1 MKRRLERWNVG
12 KVEGALLLLSIL
24 PSFPLSAQDS
34 QFGIRGLGTPGRFE
48 TVRVRS
54 TGGAFG
60 PFDALSP
67 LTEAS
72 LGDLQGLAATAVGG
86 TSYRDAD
93 VAGGTASLRAT
104 RFPVMGLAGP
114 VFGRLVLSGGF
125 TTYLDRTWD
134 VTLRDSLLLR
144 GTMLPYVDELSS
156 DGGVTDL
163 RFAAA
168 LRVST
173 RFALGAAV
181 HVLSGSTRETAARTF
196 DDTTYH
202 AIKQND
208 ETRYDGLGVSGSL
221 LIDPLPELR
230 LSLFARSDNRLRA
243 RLGDVVT
250 AQTDLPNTFGGGLR
264 WAPSPSVRLAGT
276 VTRRTWADAGAGA
289 FNTVNWSA
297 GLEVGAGFTPLRIG
311 ARGGQLPFGAGA
323 TAPTEVGFSAGTGR
337 AFARGRALVDVGLE
351 HLRRSGAGLSERVWT
366 FLLGFTVRP

>member
-1 MKRRLERWNVG
+1 MTARRVDPKGLPCGRGWTGRVLL
-12 KVEGALLLLSIL
+12 GAAVLLSAGT
-24 PSFPLSAQDS
+24 PVRLSAQDS
-34 QFGIRGLGTPGRFE
+34 QFGVRGLGTPGRFE
-48 TVRVRS
+48 TARARS

-72 LGDLQGLAATAVGG
+72 LGDLQQLAATAMGG
-86 TSYRDAD
+86 TSYRQAD

-104 RFPVMGLAGP
+104 RSESRRV
-114 VFGRLVLSGGF
+114 
-125 TTYLDRTWD
+125 TYLDRTWD
-134 VTLRDSLLLR
+134 VTRRDSLLLR
-144 GTMLPYVDELSS
+144 GTMRPYVDELSS

-168 LRVST
+168 LRVSA

-181 HVLSGSTRETAARTF
+181 HVLSGSTRETAGRTF

-202 AIKQND
+202 AIRQND
-208 ETRYDGLGVSGSL
+208 ETRYDGLGISGSL
-221 LIDPLPELR
+221 LVDPLPALR

-250 AQTDLPNTFGGGLR
+250 AETNLPNTFGAGLR

-276 VTRRTWADAGAGA
+276 VARRTWADAGAGA
-289 FNTVNWSA
+289 FNTVSWSA
-297 GLEVGAGFTPLRIG
+297 GLEVDAGFAPFRVG
-311 ARGGQLPFGAGA
+311 ARGGQLPFGAGP
-323 TAPTEVGFSAGTGR
+323 TAPTEVGFAAGTGR

-351 HLRRSGAGLSERVWT
+351 HLRRTGAGLSERVWT
-366 FLLGFTVRP
+366 FLLGFSVRP